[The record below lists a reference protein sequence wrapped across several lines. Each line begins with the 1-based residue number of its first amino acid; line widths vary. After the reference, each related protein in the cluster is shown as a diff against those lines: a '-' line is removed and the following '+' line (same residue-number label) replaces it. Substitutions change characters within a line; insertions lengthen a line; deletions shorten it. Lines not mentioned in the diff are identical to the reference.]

1 MAISRTSLR
10 PTSVLAGSA
19 TFGALAA
26 LITLAAPPALQL
38 PFPILFYLKFDVAEV
53 VDVSSF
59 MIFGPTAGLLT
70 AGIHAL
76 ILGSVGGGA
85 GFGPFGASLKFFG
98 VLTTY
103 VGLWLASRF
112 GKSRLVGTGLKMT
125 FLSLATRVSLMTVVN
140 YLYIIFLAQVVFGM
154 DYLGYPQF
162 LLSQVGISVSGA
174 ALISYVLALTAV
186 YNAVHVIFSVV
197 VSLLLVNTLLR
208 RAPNLL
214 QTGAWIT
221 KLLSPASR
229 KTTYSSQSEHASS

>member
-1 MAISRTSLR
+1 MRHGMATARTSLR
-10 PTSVLAGSA
+10 PTTVIAGSA

-26 LITLAAPPALQL
+26 LITLAAPPALQP

-53 VDVSSF
+53 VDLSSF
-59 MIFGPTAGLLT
+59 MIFGPSAGLVT

-76 ILGSVGGGA
+76 ILGSVSGSA
-85 GFGPFGASLKFFG
+85 GFGPFGASLKFLG

-103 VGLWLASRF
+103 VGLWAASKL
-112 GKSRLVGTGLKMT
+112 GKGQLVGTGLKMT
-125 FLSLATRVSLMTVVN
+125 LLSLGTRVSLMTVVN
-140 YLYIIFLAQVVFGM
+140 YLYILFISQVVFGM

-162 LLSQVGISVSGA
+162 LLSQVGISVSGV
-174 ALISYVLALTAV
+174 ALIGYVLLLTAV

-214 QTGAWIT
+214 QTGAWIA
-221 KLLSPASR
+221 KLLTPVSKPTVS
-229 KTTYSSQSEHASS
+229 SSQSK

>member
-1 MAISRTSLR
+1 MAIVRTSLR
-10 PTSVLAGSA
+10 PTTVIAGSA
-19 TFGALAA
+19 VFGALAA
-26 LITLAAPPALQL
+26 LITLAAPPALQP

-53 VDVSSF
+53 VDLSSF
-59 MIFGPTAGLLT
+59 MIFGPSAGLVT

-76 ILGSVGGGA
+76 ILGSVGGSA

-103 VGLWLASRF
+103 VGLWTASKLR
-112 GKSRLVGTGLKMT
+112 KRQLVGTGLKMT
-125 FLSLATRVSLMTVVN
+125 LLSLGTRVSLMTVVN
-140 YLYIIFLAQVVFGM
+140 YLYILSISQVVFGT

-162 LLSQVGISVSGA
+162 LLGQVGISVSGA
-174 ALISYVLALTAV
+174 ALIGYVLLLTAV
-186 YNAVHVIFSVV
+186 YNAIHVIFSVV

-221 KLLSPASR
+221 KLLSPVSKPAVS
-229 KTTYSSQSEHASS
+229 SSQSK

>member
-1 MAISRTSLR
+1 MATVRTSLR
-10 PTSVLAGSA
+10 PTTVIAGSA
-19 TFGALAA
+19 VFGALAA
-26 LITLAAPPALQL
+26 LITLAAPPALQP

-53 VDVSSF
+53 VDLSSF
-59 MIFGPTAGLLT
+59 MIFGPSAGLVT

-76 ILGSVGGGA
+76 ILGSVGGSA
-85 GFGPFGASLKFFG
+85 GFGPFGASLKFLG

-103 VGLWLASRF
+103 LGLWAASKL
-112 GKSRLVGTGLKMT
+112 GKRQLVGTGLKMT
-125 FLSLATRVSLMTVVN
+125 LLSLGTRVSLMTVVN
-140 YLYIIFLAQVVFGM
+140 YLYILFISQVVFGM

-162 LLSQVGISVSGA
+162 LLSQIGISVTGL
-174 ALISYVLALTAV
+174 ALIGYVLLLTAV

-221 KLLSPASR
+221 KLLSPVSKR
-229 KTTYSSQSEHASS
+229 TVSSSQSK